1 MRIDL
6 NKCSKAIMPKTAAA
20 SIKDWFLSIK
30 RNIFIL
36 IYKLVVFIIKM
47 TPIETL
53 AAVFAVLVLLKLLII
68 IVSPRLRLAIA
79 ESILSK
85 NAAVLTMM
93 LLALTAIISYYV
105 LSSLTIVEV
114 AAVMMLMSG
123 LMALFFI
130 QYKKIMLQLLRES
143 LSPDFLMKNWLSLL
157 IWGLLAIWVLYA
169 VLVK

>member
-1 MRIDL
+1 
-6 NKCSKAIMPKTAAA
+6 
-20 SIKDWFLSIK
+20 
-30 RNIFIL
+30 
-36 IYKLVVFIIKM
+36 M

-53 AAVFAVLVLLKLLII
+53 ATIFAILILFKLLII
-68 IVSPRLRLAIA
+68 IVSPKLRVTIA

-85 NAAVLTMM
+85 NAAILTIT
-93 LLALTAIISYYV
+93 LLILTAIIGYYV

-143 LSPDFLMKNWLSLL
+143 LSPDFLMKNWPSIL
-157 IWGLLAIWVLYA
+157 IWGLLAIWALYG
-169 VLVK
+169 VFF

>member
-1 MRIDL
+1 
-6 NKCSKAIMPKTAAA
+6 
-20 SIKDWFLSIK
+20 
-30 RNIFIL
+30 
-36 IYKLVVFIIKM
+36 M

-53 AAVFAVLVLLKLLII
+53 ATIFAILILFKLLII
-68 IVSPRLRLAIA
+68 IVSPKLRVTIA

-85 NAAVLTMM
+85 NAAILTIT
-93 LLALTAIISYYV
+93 LLILTAIIGYYV

-143 LSPDFLMKNWLSLL
+143 LSPDFLMKNCLSLL
-157 IWGLLAIWVLYA
+157 IWGLLAIWALYA
-169 VLVK
+169 VFVK

>member
-1 MRIDL
+1 
-6 NKCSKAIMPKTAAA
+6 
-20 SIKDWFLSIK
+20 
-30 RNIFIL
+30 
-36 IYKLVVFIIKM
+36 M

-93 LLALTAIISYYV
+93 LLALTAIIGYYV